1 VIEEIR
7 IRGLG
12 VIDDAVLEPH
22 AGFTAVTGETGA
34 GKTMVLTGLGLLLGG
49 RADAG
54 VVRSGHARAEIEG
67 RLVDVAATVVDR
79 VLDAG
84 GDLDAGALLMART
97 VAGEGR
103 SRAFLGGRAVP
114 ASVLLELADDLV
126 AVHGQ
131 SDQQRLLA
139 PSRQRAALDRYA
151 GAAVAEPLEVY
162 RRGFDRLRAL
172 DRELDEI
179 TVHARERAQEADLLR
194 HGLEEIEAVAPRA
207 GEAESLTAEADRLSY
222 AEQLREAATLAH
234 SALRADDAAE
244 SDVDALALVAQ
255 ARRTLE
261 QQREHDPGLGRLAD
275 RLADAGA
282 QLADVSADLA
292 SYTASLESDPVRLAA
307 VEDRRAALG
316 SLTRKYGAT
325 IDEVLVWSET
335 SARRLLELDGD
346 DERLESLAGE
356 RDSLRVEL
364 GLLAGVV
371 SAARRE
377 AGERFATA
385 VTRELID
392 LAMPHAVLAV
402 ELRQSDSADGIDVEL
417 AGGRRR
423 VAFGGSGVDEVE
435 LLLTPHTGA
444 PARPIAKGASGGE
457 LSRVMLAVEVVFAG
471 SDPVPTLVFDEVDAG
486 VGGKAAV
493 EVGRRLA
500 RLARTSQVLVVT
512 HLPQVAAFADRQ
524 VVVEKSDD
532 GRVTTSGLR
541 VLGTDD
547 RVRELARMLAGL
559 EGSES
564 AAAHAQELL
573 DLAAADRAAADPP
586 TAAGV
591 ATARSAARS
600 AARSTTRSTTRRKG
614 TR

>member
-1 VIEEIR
+1 MARQATSGRERLVGMIEEIR

-12 VIDDAVLEPH
+12 VIDVAVLEPH

-54 VVRSGHARAEIEG
+54 VVRTGHPRAEVEG
-67 RLVDVAATVVDR
+67 RLTDVAPGVVDR
-79 VLDAG
+79 VLEAG
-84 GDLDAGALLMART
+84 GDLDDGALLLART
-97 VAGEGR
+97 IAAEGR
-103 SRAFLGGRAVP
+103 SRAFLGGRSVP
-114 ASVLLELADDLV
+114 ASVLVELADDLV

-139 PSRQRAALDRYA
+139 PSRQRGALDRYA
-151 GAAVAEPLEVY
+151 GEAVALPLAAY
-162 RRGFDRLRAL
+162 RSAVDRLRAV
-172 DRELDEI
+172 DRELEEI

-194 HGLEEIEAVAPRA
+194 HGLAEIEAVSPQP
-207 GEAESLTAEADRLSY
+207 GEAEALGAEAERLSY
-222 AEQLREAATLAH
+222 AEQLREAAALAH
-234 SALRADDAAE
+234 AALRAEDGSV
-244 SDVDALALVAQ
+244 SDVDALGLIAQ

-261 QQREHDPGLGRLAD
+261 QQRDHDADLGRLAD
-275 RLADAGA
+275 RLADAGSL
-282 QLADVSADLA
+282 LADVSGDLA
-292 SYTASLESDPVRLAA
+292 SYVAAVESDPARLAA

-316 SLTRKYGAT
+316 GLTRKYGAT
-325 IDEVLVWSET
+325 VDEVLVWSET

-346 DERLESLAGE
+346 DERLDELTAE
-356 RDSLRVEL
+356 RAALRTDL
-364 GLLAGVV
+364 GHLAGVI

-377 AGERFATA
+377 AGERFAAA
-385 VTRELID
+385 VSAELAD

-402 ELRQSDSADGIDVEL
+402 EIRHAESADGIEVEL
-417 AGGRRR
+417 PEGARRL
-423 VAFGGSGVDEVE
+423 AFGSSGVDEVE

-444 PARPIAKGASGGE
+444 PSRPIAKGASGGE

-471 SDPVPTLVFDEVDAG
+471 SDPVPTLVFDEVDSG

-524 VVVEKSDD
+524 IVVEKSDD
-532 GRVTTSGLR
+532 GRITTSGLR
-541 VLGTDD
+541 VLGADD

-573 DLAAADRAAADPP
+573 DLAAEDRAAA
-586 TAAGV
+586 
-591 ATARSAARS
+591 TARPTSPAPRRKAAR
-600 AARSTTRSTTRRKG
+600 
-614 TR
+614 

>member
-1 VIEEIR
+1 MIEEIR

-22 AGFTAVTGETGA
+22 AGFTVVTGETGA

-54 VVRSGHARAEIEG
+54 SVRAGHARAEVEG
-67 RLVDVAATVVDR
+67 RVSSVPPALVER
-79 VLDAG
+79 VLEAG
-84 GDLDAGALLMART
+84 GDLDDGALLLART

-103 SRAFLGGRAVP
+103 SRAFLGGRSVP

-151 GAAVAEPLEVY
+151 GDALAAPLTAH
-162 RRGFDRLRAL
+162 RGAYERLRAVE
-172 DRELDEI
+172 RELDLI
-179 TVHARERAQEADLLR
+179 TRHGRERAQEADLLR
-194 HGLEEIEAVAPRA
+194 HGLEEVDSVAPA
-207 GEAESLTAEADRLSY
+207 VGESEALAVESDRLSH
-222 AEQLREAATLAH
+222 AEQLREAAAAAH

-244 SDVDALALVAQ
+244 SDVDAIGLVAQ
-255 ARRTLE
+255 ARRLLDA
-261 QQREHDPGLGRLAD
+261 QSAHDAELGRVAERLAD
-275 RLADAGA
+275 LAAM
-282 QLADVSADLA
+282 LTDVSADLA
-292 SYTASLESDPVRLAA
+292 SYLASVDADPARLAV
-307 VEDRRAALG
+307 VEERRAALG

-325 IDEVLVWSET
+325 IDDVLVWSEQA
-335 SARRLLELDGD
+335 ARRLLELGDD
-346 DERLESLAGE
+346 DERLASLTAE
-356 RDSLRVEL
+356 RASLRDDL
-364 GLLAGVV
+364 GRLATQVHDARV
-371 SAARRE
+371 AAG
-377 AGERFATA
+377 ARFAAA
-385 VTRELID
+385 VTAELVD

-402 ELRQSDSADGIDVEL
+402 ELRQADSADGVEVTL
-417 AGGRRR
+417 GGERRR
-423 VAFGGSGVDEVE
+423 LAFGASGVDEVE
-435 LLLTPHTGA
+435 LMLSPHAGA
-444 PARPIAKGASGGE
+444 PSRPIAKGASGGE

-471 SDPVPTLVFDEVDAG
+471 ADPVPTLVFDEVDAG

-524 VVVEKSDD
+524 VVVEKTDD

-541 VLGTDD
+541 VLEDD
-547 RVRELARMLAGL
+547 ERVRELARMLAGL
-559 EGSES
+559 EDSDS

-573 DLAAADRAAADPP
+573 DLAAADRA
-586 TAAGV
+586 
-591 ATARSAARS
+591 SAAATGPTRPPRRK
-600 AARSTTRSTTRRKG
+600 AAR
-614 TR
+614 

>member
-1 VIEEIR
+1 MIEEIR

-22 AGFTAVTGETGA
+22 AGLTVVTGETGA

-54 VVRSGHARAEIEG
+54 VVRAGHPRAEVEG
-67 RLVDVAATVVDR
+67 RLTDVAPAVVDR
-79 VLDAG
+79 VLEAG
-84 GDLDAGALLMART
+84 GDLDDGVLLLART
-97 VAGEGR
+97 IAAEGR
-103 SRAFLGGRAVP
+103 SRAFLGGRSVP
-114 ASVLLELADDLV
+114 ASVLVELADELV

-151 GAAVAEPLEVY
+151 GDEVAVPLAAY
-162 RRGFDRLRAL
+162 RSAFDRLRAVE
-172 DRELDEI
+172 RELEEI

-194 HGLEEIEAVAPRA
+194 HGLEEIEAVSPQP
-207 GEAESLTAEADRLSY
+207 GEAESLAAEADRLSY
-222 AEQLREAATLAH
+222 AEQLRDAAALAH
-234 SALRADDAAE
+234 SALRAEDGSL
-244 SDVDALALVAQ
+244 SDVDALGLIAT
-255 ARRTLE
+255 ARRSLE
-261 QQREHDPGLGRLAD
+261 QQRDHDAELGRLAD
-275 RLADAGA
+275 RLADAGSL
-282 QLADVSADLA
+282 LADVSGDLA
-292 SYTASLESDPVRLAA
+292 SYVAGVESDPARLAT

-325 IDEVLVWSET
+325 VDEVLVWSET
-335 SARRLLELDGD
+335 SARRLVELDGD
-346 DERLESLAGE
+346 DERLEALTAE
-356 RDSLRVEL
+356 RASLRADL
-364 GLLAGVV
+364 GRLAGVV

-377 AGERFATA
+377 AGERFGDA
-385 VTRELID
+385 VTAELTD
-392 LAMPHAVLAV
+392 LAMPLALLVVEVRHAEA
-402 ELRQSDSADGIDVEL
+402 ADGLDVQLPGGVRRL
-417 AGGRRR
+417 AY
-423 VAFGGSGVDEVE
+423 GGSGVDEVE

-444 PARPIAKGASGGE
+444 PSRPIAKGASGGE

-532 GRVTTSGLR
+532 GRITTSGLR
-541 VLGTDD
+541 VLGADD
-547 RVRELARMLAGL
+547 RGRELARMLAGL

-573 DLAAADRAAADPP
+573 DLAAADR
-586 TAAGV
+586 GV
-591 ATARSAARS
+591 GA
-600 AARSTTRSTTRRKG
+600 
-614 TR
+614 

>member
-1 VIEEIR
+1 MIEEIR

-22 AGFTAVTGETGA
+22 AGLTVVTGETGA

-54 VVRSGHARAEIEG
+54 VVRAGHARAEVEG
-67 RLVDVAATVVDR
+67 RLTEVSPAVVDR
-79 VLDAG
+79 VLEAG
-84 GDLDAGALLMART
+84 GDLDDGVLLLART
-97 VAGEGR
+97 IAAEGR
-103 SRAFLGGRAVP
+103 SRAFLGGRSVP
-114 ASVLLELADDLV
+114 ASVLVELADDLV

-151 GAAVAEPLEVY
+151 GDAVAVPLAAY
-162 RRGFDRLRAL
+162 RSAFDRLRVVERDL
-172 DRELDEI
+172 EEI
-179 TVHARERAQEADLLR
+179 TMHARERAQEADLLR
-194 HGLEEIEAVAPRA
+194 HGLEEIEAVSPQP
-207 GEAESLTAEADRLSY
+207 GEAESLGAESDRLSY
-222 AEQLREAATLAH
+222 AEQLREAAAMAH
-234 SALRADDAAE
+234 SALRAEDGST
-244 SDVDALALVAQ
+244 SDVDALGLIST

-261 QQREHDPGLGRLAD
+261 QQRDHDADLGRLAD

-282 QLADVSADLA
+282 LLADVSGDLA
-292 SYTASLESDPVRLAA
+292 SYVAGVESDPARLAA

-325 IDEVLVWSET
+325 VDEVLVWSES

-346 DERLESLAGE
+346 DERLDELATE
-356 RDSLRVEL
+356 RVSLRADL
-364 GLLAGVV
+364 GRLGTTL
-371 SAARRE
+371 SLARRE
-377 AGERFATA
+377 AGERFAAA
-385 VTRELID
+385 VTAELTD
-392 LAMPHAVLAV
+392 LAMPHALLAV
-402 ELRQSDSADGIDVEL
+402 EIRHAEAVDGVEVEL
-417 AGGRRR
+417 PGGTRRL
-423 VAFGGSGVDEVE
+423 AFGVSGVDEVE

-444 PARPIAKGASGGE
+444 PSRPIAKGASGGE

-532 GRVTTSGLR
+532 GRITTSGLR
-541 VLGTDD
+541 VLGADD

-564 AAAHAQELL
+564 AATHAQELL
-573 DLAAADRAAADPP
+573 DLAAADRG
-586 TAAGV
+586 TA
-591 ATARSAARS
+591 T
-600 AARSTTRSTTRRKG
+600 
-614 TR
+614 

>member
-1 VIEEIR
+1 MIEEIR

-22 AGFTAVTGETGA
+22 PGLTVVTGETGA

-49 RADAG
+49 RADTG
-54 VVRSGHARAEIEG
+54 VVRAGHSRAEVEG
-67 RLVDVAATVVDR
+67 RLTDVAPGVVDR

-84 GDLDAGALLMART
+84 GDLDEGVLLLART
-97 VAGEGR
+97 IAAGGR
-103 SRAFLGGRAVP
+103 SRAFLGGRSVP
-114 ASVLLELADDLV
+114 ASVLVELADDLV

-139 PSRQRAALDRYA
+139 PSRQRRALDRYA
-151 GAAVAEPLEVY
+151 GDAVAVPLDAY
-162 RRGFDRLRAL
+162 RSAFDRLRAVE
-172 DRELDEI
+172 RELEEI

-194 HGLEEIEAVAPRA
+194 HGLEEIEAVSPRP
-207 GEAESLTAEADRLSY
+207 GEAESLAAEADRLSY
-222 AEQLREAATLAH
+222 AEQLGEAAALAH
-234 SALRADDAAE
+234 SALRAEDGSA
-244 SDVDALALVAQ
+244 SDIDALGLIAT
-255 ARRTLE
+255 ARRSLE
-261 QQREHDPGLGRLAD
+261 QQRDHDADLGRLAD
-275 RLADAGA
+275 RLADAGSM
-282 QLADVSADLA
+282 LADISGDLA
-292 SYTASLESDPVRLAA
+292 SYVAAVDSDPARLAT
-307 VEDRRAALG
+307 VEERRAALG

-335 SARRLLELDGD
+335 STRRLLELDGD
-346 DERLESLAGE
+346 DERLESLTAE
-356 RDSLRVEL
+356 RATLRTEL
-364 GLLAGVV
+364 GRLAGVV

-377 AGERFATA
+377 AGERFGAA
-385 VTRELID
+385 VTAELTD
-392 LAMPHAVLAV
+392 LAMPHALLTV
-402 ELRQSDSADGIDVEL
+402 EVRHADSADGLEVEL
-417 AGGRRR
+417 PGSVRRL
-423 VAFGGSGVDEVE
+423 AYGGSGVDEVE

-444 PARPIAKGASGGE
+444 PSRPIAKGASGGE

-532 GRVTTSGLR
+532 GRITTSGLR
-541 VLGTDD
+541 VLGADD

-573 DLAAADRAAADPP
+573 DLAAADR
-586 TAAGV
+586 
-591 ATARSAARS
+591 
-600 AARSTTRSTTRRKG
+600 G
-614 TR
+614 TPS